1 MRRTKAILFAVRTTM
16 VLLVASDVAFAQCAM
31 CRTGLTNSP
40 EGQRLASGFNSA
52 ILFLLSA
59 PFVVVGTIAF
69 LIFRPYL
76 RRALLAGRGTTLARG
91 PQSAAAL
98 GRSP

>member
-1 MRRTKAILFAVRTTM
+1 MRWTKAILFAMRATM

-40 EGQRLASGFNSA
+40 EGQRLANGFNSG

-69 LIFRPYL
+69 LIFRPHL
-76 RRALLAGRGTTLARG
+76 RRALLAGRGTSTPG
-91 PQSAAAL
+91 SQQSAAAL
-98 GRSP
+98 GRSQ